1 MSDSGPGARE
11 NGLALV
17 LCLMSGVASMGTSG
31 GGLLPSLAQDVGIPT
46 ATSAW
51 VISGFSLTYGVA
63 MAVHGRLADL
73 VGLRPPDGGGR
84 LHGRRRTARRLSTQ
98 LRRPH
103 RRPADPGDG
112 PRCHPRA
119 RMAVVS
125 AHYTGGVKARALATG
140 ASAPGA
146 CIGPLVGGSLDAL
159 FSWRVAVALPAVA
172 VFVCR

>member
-51 VISGFSLTYGVA
+51 VISGFSLAYGVA

-73 VGLRPPDGGGR
+73 VGLRLPLTVGAVCMAAGALLAATAPNFGVLIAGR
-84 LHGRRRTARRLSTQ
+84 LIRGTGRAAI
-98 LRRPH
+98 P
-103 RRPADPGDG
+103 
-112 PRCHPRA
+112 
-119 RMAVVS
+119 V
-125 AHYTGGVKARALATG
+125 LAW
-140 ASAPGA
+140 P
-146 CIGPLVGGSLDAL
+146 
-159 FSWRVAVALPAVA
+159 W
-172 VFVCR
+172 